1 MINFLN
7 MKYFLVVAE
16 ARSFSAAAKQLYI
29 SQQTLSAHIAQ
40 IEEEIGTQLFE
51 RTRPLTLTPAG
62 ERFHRGATEMLFLN
76 TQMERELQDIVDPMR
91 NSFRLGISHA
101 YARALLP
108 RLLGEFYKKYPQVDL
123 QIFEMS
129 YTEMDEAL
137 AAGKVD
143 LIITRPT
150 HCGANVKG
158 VPLHEADDIY
168 LFAPDSA
175 LQNVYGAQAPRVA
188 ALLAAGKGLTAVRD
202 CPFILPRAGNVH
214 LNALH
219 LFLEAQIDPPV
230 RIQTDTLETALA
242 LCRAGLGVTLS
253 PGKLLGDQALN
264 AQRTCYLLSR
274 HRNEHALAV
283 CYRETSHLSR
293 SMQTFVEIAQRLYH
307 ADETQ

>member
-76 TQMERELQDIVDPMR
+76 AQMERELQDIVDPMR

-108 RLLGEFYKKYPQVDL
+108 QLLREFYKKYPKVDL
-123 QIFEMS
+123 QIFEMG

-168 LFAPDSA
+168 LFAPDAA
-175 LQNVYGAQAPRVA
+175 LQNIYAEQAPA
-188 ALLAAGKGLTAVRD
+188 WPPCWPKEKGLRP
-202 CPFILPRAGNVH
+202 C
-214 LNALH
+214 
-219 LFLEAQIDPPV
+219 
-230 RIQTDTLETALA
+230 ETAPSSCPGLA
-242 LCRAGLGVTLS
+242 MST
-253 PGKLLGDQALN
+253 
-264 AQRTCYLLSR
+264 
-274 HRNEHALAV
+274 
-283 CYRETSHLSR
+283 
-293 SMQTFVEIAQRLYH
+293 
-307 ADETQ
+307 